1 MLLRKTEQTFLIIAC
16 LLLLVMMTVMCLET
30 FLRYV
35 FRSPIPSYW
44 DLVQEI
50 FMPYIVFLSIG
61 FVYSSG
67 HQIRITVFSKYL
79 PEKINKI
86 VLMAGDF
93 LTALV
98 FGAIAYGSLQR
109 AINSSRMQEFASN
122 IYGYPIWICYI
133 IVFIGSIPLILH
145 LLRAAILMKHPEPG
159 THDK

>member
-1 MLLRKTEQTFLIIAC
+1 MLLRKTEQTFLAVAC
-16 LLLLVMMTVMCLET
+16 SILLLMMTIMCVET

-35 FRSPIPSYW
+35 LRSPIPSYW

-79 PEKINKI
+79 PQKVNRII
-86 VLMAGDF
+86 LMLGDA

-98 FGAIAYGSLQR
+98 FSLIAYGSLQR
-109 AINSSRMQEFASN
+109 SINSSRLQEFASN
-122 IYGYPIWICYI
+122 VYGYPIWICYI
-133 IVFIGSIPLILH
+133 IVFVGSIPLIIH
-145 LLRAAILMKHPEPG
+145 LLRAAIYMKHPEAG
-159 THDK
+159 THEK